1 MTTITSTAP
10 PTTTTNVWPNII
22 DGREVGGG
30 GDEGSVLL
38 EDATE
43 VDLVQADGGWKLCY
57 STSAAKDWTVV
68 DLGSS
73 HNEGELLIAAD
84 DRLAELL
91 HWPELAQE
99 TTLLRRQSRQ
109 VGSAGDSS

>member
-1 MTTITSTAP
+1 MHWTSFT
-10 PTTTTNVWPNII
+10 
-22 DGREVGGG
+22 REGVLRY
-30 GDEGSVLL
+30 SVLL
-38 EDATE
+38 EGATE

-68 DLGSS
+68 DLGSF

-91 HWPELAQE
+91 QWPELAQE

-109 VGSAGDSS
+109 VGSAGDAS